1 MDERIVHRAI
11 VKHHMK
17 HATALPRPSREDIAQ
32 MPVFEGLPL
41 SRIHI
46 IKNPT
51 QIEFAERTLAEAGF
65 VGFDTESKPTFSK
78 GAVGDGPH
86 VIQFATREDAFIV
99 QVDSS
104 TPIELLRSMIES
116 SEIVKVGFGLKSDR
130 GPLLRKLGI
139 RLGASVDLA
148 LAVRQLGYRQTVGVK
163 AAVAIVLA
171 RRLRKS
177 KSIATSNWAVPTLR
191 PNQLLYAAN
200 DAYAALAVF
209 DAMGNLPK
217 C

>member
-1 MDERIVHRAI
+1 
-11 VKHHMK
+11 
-17 HATALPRPSREDIAQ
+17 

-46 IKNPT
+46 VKRPA
-51 QIEFAERTLAEAGF
+51 QAELAERVLADAGF
-65 VGFDTESKPTFSK
+65 VGFDTESKPTFTK
-78 GAVGDGPH
+78 EAVSDGPH
-86 VIQFATREDAFIV
+86 VVQFATQEQAFIV
-99 QVDSS
+99 QVDSTAS
-104 TPIELLRSMIES
+104 IDFLRSVIES

-130 GPLLRKLGI
+130 GPLRRKLGI

-148 LAVRQLGYRQTVGVK
+148 LAVRQLGYRQAVGVK

-177 KSIATSNWAVPTLR
+177 KSTATSNWALPTLR

-209 DAMGNLPK
+209 DAMGKPENS